1 MTQNKDKQKKQKQKN
16 NNKKKDE
23 NLPFSSC
30 QLPLSSLF
38 ASSLS
43 SPIFIVSYLNMLEL
57 DKSLKYLNYQKKQKS
72 RQYVGK
78 ISLD

>member
-1 MTQNKDKQKKQKQKN
+1 MTQNKDKQKKQKQQKH
-16 NNKKKDE
+16 K

>member
-1 MTQNKDKQKKQKQKN
+1 MTQNKDKQKKQQQQKH
-16 NNKKKDE
+16 K